1 MNLYCT
7 EMQAIDIESGEL
19 KTFAGPMVPAITFK
33 DAHNYCKNNMS
44 NCKPIGSIISI
55 YVVDGFGASI
65 IDDYDTFKWN

>member
-33 DAHNYCKNNMS
+33 DAHNYCKNNIS
-44 NCKPIGSIISI
+44 NCKF
-55 YVVDGFGASI
+55 V
-65 IDDYDTFKWN
+65 